1 MPLISHLENGDI
13 VFHPS
18 SSESDTSSA
27 PNGTDGSG
35 TKGTRLKE
43 GEVDTIIFATGYNF
57 ALPFCKTSDS
67 PWNSRP
73 LLQDSITSEE
83 REGGRKWEIG
93 GMKGLTMQGMD
104 PLLLFPE
111 GDRSIAFPIL
121 RESPHAEYR

>member
-1 MPLISHLENGDI
+1 MPLISHLENGEI
-13 VFHPS
+13 IFHPS

-27 PNGTDGSG
+27 SNGTDGSG
-35 TKGTRLKE
+35 TKGRRLTE

-67 PWNSRP
+67 PWSSRP